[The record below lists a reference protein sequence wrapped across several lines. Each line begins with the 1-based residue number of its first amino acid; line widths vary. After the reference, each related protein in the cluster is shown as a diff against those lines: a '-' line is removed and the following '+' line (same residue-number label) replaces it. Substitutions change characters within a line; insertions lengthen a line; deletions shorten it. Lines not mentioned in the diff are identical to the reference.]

1 MTPPPSRL
9 MSIGTGLP
17 LRCYCRKHRDTMMQG
32 GSASGMCFAVADLR
46 DGQELVHEDQ
56 RGPADAGEGAEAAR
70 AGARE
75 RSRPD
80 QLGRGYCPLPSLV
93 RSRSVQQRLRFILR
107 TFARVGISFC
117 PLHMSAANSICAQTG
132 RQKCHFRP
140 SHRLPGKHNL
150 HDAQRAL
157 RIPKA

>member
-1 MTPPPSRL
+1 
-9 MSIGTGLP
+9 
-17 LRCYCRKHRDTMMQG
+17 MQG
-32 GSASGMCFAVADLR
+32 GSALGMRVAVADLW

-56 RGPADAGEGAEAAR
+56 RGPANAGEGAKAAR

-75 RSRPD
+75 RARPD
-80 QLGRGYCPLPSLV
+80 QLGRGYRPVPSLV
-93 RSRSVQQRLRFILR
+93 RCRSVQQRLPFILC
-107 TFARVGISFC
+107 TGVGVDISFC
-117 PLHMSAANSICAQTG
+117 LLSLRMSAANSICAQTG